1 METYLWWA
9 IAGIALIVAEL
20 VTGTFYLL
28 VIGIAALAAAAS
40 SQLGHAFATQAVV
53 ATAVAVVG
61 VVVVTHY
68 RAKQSAAPSGAAA
81 LDVGQSVVLD
91 SWINEQDRLARV
103 RYRDALWEA
112 KVTGSGALDAGRILY
127 IQRVD
132 GNTLHVSATRP
143 A

>member
-9 IAGIALIVAEL
+9 VAGIALIVIEL

-40 SQLGHAFATQAVV
+40 SHLGHTFATQALI
-53 ATAVAVVG
+53 ATAVAVIG
-61 VVVVTHY
+61 VVIVMRY
-68 RAKQSAAPSGAAA
+68 RAQQSSAPSAGAS
-81 LDVGQSVVLD
+81 LDVGQSVVLE
-91 SWINEQDRLARV
+91 SWIDEKDRIARV

-112 KVTGSGALDAGRILY
+112 TVIDAGAVDPGRVLY
-127 IQRVD
+127 IRRVD